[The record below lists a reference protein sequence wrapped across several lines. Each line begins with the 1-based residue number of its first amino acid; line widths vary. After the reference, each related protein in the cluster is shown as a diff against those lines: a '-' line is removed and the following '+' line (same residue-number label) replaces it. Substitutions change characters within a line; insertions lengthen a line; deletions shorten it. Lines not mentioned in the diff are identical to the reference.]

1 MALIPITL
9 TSNRRKIVQQAVKKY
24 FTGEMSYTKANRFAK
39 AEGLQAKLIHLF
51 NSVYANRKSVAIDS
65 EFDLECSKFRAIN
78 CKDALNSLDQ
88 SRYLLNNDAEMRK
101 IFADIHFQ
109 DSKFKNIIAN
119 ISYNPN
125 AQTLAIEMNLIE
137 KMNLKYGET
146 ATREP
151 ILGSMQFS
159 IDHFSP
165 EEAQL
170 FFDHYLIYKDIYIDG
185 KKEVAP
191 PTKGEIITIADS
203 SLAHRSGIQIG
214 AEDGII
220 NVNSKDNYQTYLNNS
235 KSKVLEKY
243 KESRA
248 SYFFDALCFSGGGA
262 KGAGYSGVM
271 KGIGDNRL
279 FQVEKVAG
287 TSAGSFTA
295 ALIACGMTTTEFEH
309 FVGTRDLKLPQK
321 QLRELMRT
329 QLRDQVLKYFTY
341 NDKASELIMKFIQ
354 ANNSEGEIF
363 NYRNQKYSHE
373 EFSALKELQNKLRV
387 DGEEINPEL
396 AKLDLT
402 FAHLS
407 ALKKLFPEAGFKD
420 LYITATLKNG
430 KAGPE
435 EVVLDFATTPN
446 MPISLAT
453 IASAALPFVFPA
465 VDVTDYY
472 RPKEQHEPGKKVL
485 LIDGGIMNNIPFAHL
500 EDSSTNLL
508 NIGFV
513 ADKGLHEFGVTIGE
527 KFKELLVGMP
537 IYHRRRFQM
546 YKLEFFF
553 RMYYIKDQGISII
566 DFKKAARQFM
576 TMNKSIRDDFIDEE
590 VSEQFIRKFSNAT
603 PECLDMAEKVFDLYF
618 KQTTKADKEALKALF
633 ESLKY
638 YENDEEFKQKFQE
651 FVNEFTKLESRKQN
665 QERQQY
671 NRVLRQIQASAP
683 FHR

>member
-1 MALIPITL
+1 
-9 TSNRRKIVQQAVKKY
+9 
-24 FTGEMSYTKANRFAK
+24 
-39 AEGLQAKLIHLF
+39 
-51 NSVYANRKSVAIDS
+51 
-65 EFDLECSKFRAIN
+65 
-78 CKDALNSLDQ
+78 
-88 SRYLLNNDAEMRK
+88 
-101 IFADIHFQ
+101 
-109 DSKFKNIIAN
+109 
-119 ISYNPN
+119 
-125 AQTLAIEMNLIE
+125 MNLIK
-137 KMNLKYGET
+137 KMNLKYGEK
-146 ATREP
+146 ATEES
-151 ILGSMQFS
+151 IIGSNQFEFK
-159 IDHFSP
+159 HFSP

-170 FFDHYLIYKDIYIDG
+170 FIDHYLIYKDIYIDG

-191 PTKGEIITIADS
+191 PIKEEIGE
-203 SLAHRSGIQIG
+203 
-214 AEDGII
+214 EDGIN
-220 NVNSKDNYQTYLNNS
+220 NVNSKDNYQAYLNNS
-235 KSKVLEKY
+235 KSKLLEKY

-279 FQVEKVAG
+279 FQVKKVAG

-329 QLRDQVLKYFTY
+329 QLRDQVLKHFTY
-341 NDKASELIMKFIQ
+341 NDKAAGLIMEFIQ
-354 ANNSEGEIF
+354 ANNKVKGEIF
-363 NYRNQKYSHE
+363 NYQDLEYSRQ
-373 EFSALKELQNKLRV
+373 EFLALEDLQNKLRV

-420 LYITATLKNG
+420 LYITATLKNS
-430 KAGPE
+430 KAKPE
-435 EVVLDFATTPN
+435 EVVLDFANTPN

-465 VDVTDYY
+465 VDVTDYL
-472 RPKEQHEPGKKVL
+472 PTKKDESGKVL

-513 ADKGLHEFGVTIGE
+513 ADKGLHEFGVTFSE
-527 KFKELLVGMP
+527 KFKELLVGMS

-546 YKLEFFF
+546 YKLEFFLSL
-553 RMYYIKDQGISII
+553 YYIKDQGISII

-576 TMNKSIRDDFIDEE
+576 TMNKSIR
-590 VSEQFIRKFSNAT
+590 
-603 PECLDMAEKVFDLYF
+603 
-618 KQTTKADKEALKALF
+618 
-633 ESLKY
+633 
-638 YENDEEFKQKFQE
+638 
-651 FVNEFTKLESRKQN
+651 
-665 QERQQY
+665 
-671 NRVLRQIQASAP
+671 
-683 FHR
+683 